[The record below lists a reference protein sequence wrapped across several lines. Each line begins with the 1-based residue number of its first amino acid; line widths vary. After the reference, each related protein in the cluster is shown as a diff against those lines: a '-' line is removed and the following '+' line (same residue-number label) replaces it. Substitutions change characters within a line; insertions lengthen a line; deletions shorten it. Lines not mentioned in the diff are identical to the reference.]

1 MIGALARR
9 LFGSANDRYIKS
21 LSPIVE
27 EINALEPELAALSDE
42 ALRLRTDALKKRH
55 ADGESLDEILV
66 DAFATVREAAKRT
79 LGQRHF
85 DVQLMGGIVLH
96 RGMIAEMKTGEG
108 KTLVATLPVYLN
120 ALAGKGVH
128 VVTVNDYLARRD
140 SEWMGQIYR
149 FLGLEV
155 GCIVHGL
162 DDNERRAAY
171 AADVT
176 YGTNNEFG
184 FDYLRDNMKFRLEEM
199 VQRPFNYAI
208 VDEVD
213 SILIDEA
220 RTPLIISGPA
230 EDSSELYRQVDKLIP
245 HLQAEDFEKDEK
257 QRTVTLT
264 ETGVERIEE
273 LLQQSGLMKSGTLY
287 DIHNIALTHHV
298 NQALRAHKLF
308 ARDTDYIVRD
318 DKVVIIDEFT
328 GRMMEGR
335 RYSEGLHQA
344 LEAKEGVTIQNE
356 NQTLASITF
365 QNYFRLYPKLAG
377 MTGTAMTEAT
387 EFSEI
392 YKLEVI
398 EVPTNEPC
406 IR

>member
-1 MIGALARR
+1 MFGALARR

-21 LSPIVE
+21 LRPFVDQ
-27 EINALEPELAALSDE
+27 INELEPELEKLSDE
-42 ALRLRTDALKKRH
+42 ALRARTAEFKTRL
-55 ADGESLDEILV
+55 ADGAELDDLLV
-66 DAFATVREAAKRT
+66 EAFATVREAAKRT

-96 RGMIAEMKTGEG
+96 RGMISEMKTGEG

-120 ALAGKGVH
+120 ALTGKGVH
-128 VVTVNDYLARRD
+128 VVTVNDYLAKRD

-149 FLGLEV
+149 FLGLTV

-162 DDNERRAAY
+162 EDDERRAQY

-230 EDSSELYRQVDKLIP
+230 EDSSELYRRVNQLIP
-245 HLQAEDFEKDEK
+245 NLVAEDYEKDEK
-257 QRTVTLT
+257 QRQVVLT
-264 ETGVERIEE
+264 EGGVEKMEA
-273 LLQQSGLMKSGTLY
+273 M
-287 DIHNIALTHHV
+287 
-298 NQALRAHKLF
+298 LR
-308 ARDTDYIVRD
+308 
-318 DKVVIIDEFT
+318 E
-328 GRMMEGR
+328 
-335 RYSEGLHQA
+335 
-344 LEAKEGVTIQNE
+344 
-356 NQTLASITF
+356 
-365 QNYFRLYPKLAG
+365 
-377 MTGTAMTEAT
+377 
-387 EFSEI
+387 
-392 YKLEVI
+392 
-398 EVPTNEPC
+398 
-406 IR
+406 